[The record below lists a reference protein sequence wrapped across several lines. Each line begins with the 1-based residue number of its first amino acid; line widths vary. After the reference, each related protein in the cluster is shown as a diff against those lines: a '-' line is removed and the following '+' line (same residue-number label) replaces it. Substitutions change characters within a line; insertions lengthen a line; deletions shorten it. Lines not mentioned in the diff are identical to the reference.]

1 MSLLAGQTYDEP
13 RSISDVLKYEL
24 DPTYCRK
31 TLPLLAGSGAVRS
44 IAIGTILGLT
54 ASLAIAGAAN
64 AGNVGAGI
72 LSGVALKANAI
83 VGDYSAE
90 CITESNGAAV
100 FAVYD
105 PDGYRLADAVEGV
118 AYDNGAIAFTIGT
131 DTPTTEFD
139 IGDGFTISV
148 TSAAGK
154 AIALD
159 LTAVDGGGRVAGVCL
174 RKAEAADG
182 ADGRVAAL
190 VKGPAEVARQRLV
203 YPSGAT
209 AAQKAAIEAQL
220 VALGI
225 HVVDVS

>member
-1 MSLLAGQTYDEP
+1 
-13 RSISDVLKYEL
+13 
-24 DPTYCRK
+24 
-31 TLPLLAGSGAVRS
+31 
-44 IAIGTILGLT
+44 
-54 ASLAIAGAAN
+54 
-64 AGNVGAGI
+64 
-72 LSGVALKANAI
+72 
-83 VGDYSAE
+83 
-90 CITESNGAAV
+90 
-100 FAVYD
+100 
-105 PDGYRLADAVEGV
+105 
-118 AYDNGAIAFTIGT
+118 NGAIAFTIGT